1 VLDYLQMEGV
11 SKERLEQVWAPAGL
25 DLGAASPEE
34 IALSVMSQIVAVRR
48 GGSGESLKELKEVEQ
63 AGAPDNSA
71 HVINQCET
79 QGAD

>member
-1 VLDYLQMEGV
+1 
-11 SKERLEQVWAPAGL
+11 
-25 DLGAASPEE
+25 
-34 IALSVMSQIVAVRR
+34 MSQIVAVRR